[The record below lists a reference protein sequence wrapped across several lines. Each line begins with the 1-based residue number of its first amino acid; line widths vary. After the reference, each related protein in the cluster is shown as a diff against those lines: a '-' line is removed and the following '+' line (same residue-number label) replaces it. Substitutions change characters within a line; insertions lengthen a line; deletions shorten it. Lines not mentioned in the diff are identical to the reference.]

1 MNPFQMKAM
10 PIDRTF
16 QNWCQMYP
24 KAYDKNETDPHTKCR
39 IILMNGPEFEAV
51 WFSHQFQRHC
61 PNNDL
66 RRDLALIRRSRT
78 ATAEKDFQLKTDRR
92 KHAGIHHQL

>member
-24 KAYDKNETDPHTKCR
+24 KAYDKNETDPYTKCR
-39 IILMNGPEFEAV
+39 IILMNGTEFEAV

-66 RRDLALIRRSRT
+66 RRELALIRRIEQQQQKKISN
-78 ATAEKDFQLKTDRR
+78 
-92 KHAGIHHQL
+92 

>member
-24 KAYDKNETDPHTKCR
+24 KAYDKNETDPYTKCR
-39 IILMNGPEFEAV
+39 IILMNGTEFEAV
-51 WFSHQFQRHC
+51 WFS
-61 PNNDL
+61 
-66 RRDLALIRRSRT
+66 
-78 ATAEKDFQLKTDRR
+78 
-92 KHAGIHHQL
+92 GI